1 MCLVCDWEDRDGFP
15 CGRWRVGREFGLID
29 RSYLPSPSTH
39 TNTPTPQAAPA
50 KKEKAA
56 AAPKTVAAKN

>member
-1 MCLVCDWEDRDGFP
+1 MGLCDLGGLEEKGGLFL
-15 CGRWRVGREFGLID
+15 VGRIVMLD
-29 RSYLPSPSTH
+29 RSYLPSPSIH

-56 AAPKTVAAKN
+56 AAPKTVVAKK